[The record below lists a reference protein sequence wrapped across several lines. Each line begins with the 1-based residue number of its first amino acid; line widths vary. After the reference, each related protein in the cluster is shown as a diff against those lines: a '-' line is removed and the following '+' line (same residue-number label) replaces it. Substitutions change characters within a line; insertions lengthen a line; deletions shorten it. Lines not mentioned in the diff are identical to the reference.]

1 MLEKVEGKI
10 NEIVYN
16 NTVYH
21 NGRYV
26 FYPTISDLNGILDKI
41 IESNAMTE
49 YIRIT
54 PFYVNEQ
61 VNMQIQFEEYM
72 FYIECRERVDEEI
85 QNQHIKECLNPVDSP
100 RALED
105 FELGAI
111 LYPLYT
117 FNDTECYKKA
127 LLTYKKALSKMLLQM
142 FEVAKVEMKLKE
154 EDIPFGYFCFEI
166 HSE

>member
-1 MLEKVEGKI
+1 MEERIKGKI
-10 NEIVYN
+10 NEIVDN

-26 FYPTISDLNGILDKI
+26 FFPTISDLNGLLDKI
-41 IESNAMTE
+41 IDSNAMTE

-54 PFYVNEQ
+54 PFYRNEQ
-61 VNMQIQFEEYM
+61 LNMQIEFEEYM
-72 FYIECRERVDEEI
+72 FYIECREKVDEEI

-105 FELGAI
+105 FELGTI
-111 LYPLYT
+111 LYPLCEI
-117 FNDTECYKKA
+117 NDTNY
-127 LLTYKKALSKMLLQM
+127 YKKALSAYKKALIKILPQM
-142 FEVAKVEMKLKE
+142 YDIAKAEMKLKE

-166 HSE
+166 HSG